1 MFVVFYCYATRL
13 GKILSKA
20 HLARVA
26 LIGMFMAQD
35 EEDPYD
41 VLLISRSATAA
52 EVRKSYQELARKVAF
67 GQPVGFSM

>member
-1 MFVVFYCYATRL
+1 MTYPKRL
-13 GKILSKA
+13 WKIPSKA

-26 LIGMFMAQD
+26 LIGMFMAQN

-52 EVRKSYQELARKVAF
+52 EVRKSYQELAKKVAF
-67 GQPVGFSM
+67 RQPVVFFTM